1 MIDALNAS
9 FLVKSN
15 ELLVS
20 GLCWHSVNWRCKA
33 DRADRE
39 EELEAGSV
47 LTVIPY
53 PECIDS
59 VPVDALWSDV
69 CRPTAWEVVDLTRPT
84 AIAPLVPLVAVVAV
98 SPSATADHTRGNLPT
113 EALWVRPASTRG
125 PQARRSDPYVRLGA
139 PALLLNHFETSPGRA
154 SQVTR
159 ATRVTFGTAIQPDPL
174 AAPRR
179 ALDS

>member
-1 MIDALNAS
+1 MEVESWEDDGYEVPALAPSQEEEEPSVPPRAPVDPWIDCGPVELDRPVLLLNLSGMARQLGQDDSSVSELRLQVIDALNAS

-84 AIAPLVPLVAVVAV
+84 AIA
-98 SPSATADHTRGNLPT
+98 TCG
-113 EALWVRPASTRG
+113 G
-125 PQARRSDPYVRLGA
+125 RRTCA
-139 PALLLNHFETSPGRA
+139 
-154 SQVTR
+154 
-159 ATRVTFGTAIQPDPL
+159 
-174 AAPRR
+174 
-179 ALDS
+179 

>member
-1 MIDALNAS
+1 MTSVALQVIDALNAS

-53 PECIDS
+53 PECIYS
-59 VPVDALWSDV
+59 K
-69 CRPTAWEVVDLTRPT
+69 
-84 AIAPLVPLVAVVAV
+84 
-98 SPSATADHTRGNLPT
+98 G
-113 EALWVRPASTRG
+113 
-125 PQARRSDPYVRLGA
+125 
-139 PALLLNHFETSPGRA
+139 
-154 SQVTR
+154 
-159 ATRVTFGTAIQPDPL
+159 
-174 AAPRR
+174 
-179 ALDS
+179 